1 MQVIDLVIGQEEKYW
16 VGQAQSTLWS
26 MLGVIQKILMIGM
39 RLVILVGL
47 LMNCCLTSSVWRLGS
62 MEAIIIEVMM
72 GL

>member
-16 VGQAQSTLWS
+16 AGQAQSTLWF

-39 RLVILVGL
+39 RLVIRDGL

-62 MEAIIIEVMM
+62 MEVIIIEVVMD
-72 GL
+72 L